1 MIAEL
6 GQVALLSALLVTIV
20 LGLFPLIGAARQDR
34 ALMALATPGAVLQ
47 AMLVFIAY
55 FLWSTSIFFM
65 LGFSLG
71 NLNAL
76 AMEPMGHIAGMAA
89 SIAGSVSTVIS
100 VLIAVPVGLA
110 FNGTPLP
117 LAIGSVLCCAAGC
130 LVMRAVARLER
141 VAVSH

>member
-55 FLWSTSIFFM
+55 ALLTWQTAGRGALWFY
-65 LGFSLG
+65 
-71 NLNAL
+71 
-76 AMEPMGHIAGMAA
+76 
-89 SIAGSVSTVIS
+89 
-100 VLIAVPVGLA
+100 
-110 FNGTPLP
+110 
-117 LAIGSVLCCAAGC
+117 
-130 LVMRAVARLER
+130 
-141 VAVSH
+141 

>member
-1 MIAEL
+1 MGMATTSRTTATMEMTRSIRGQRKCPTTGWTTTAMTTPRTMI
-6 GQVALLSALLVTIV
+6 S
-20 LGLFPLIGAARQDR
+20 
-34 ALMALATPGAVLQ
+34 M
-47 AMLVFIAY
+47 
-55 FLWSTSIFFM
+55 
-65 LGFSLG
+65 
-71 NLNAL
+71 